1 MKTLLRIII
10 VSIVMF
16 GIMAF
21 VEATDNSTTGYIETK
36 FFGIKLTAL
45 ELSVPNLPVELRKD
59 HYGFL
64 YAIGHAES
72 SNRYDVVNKFGY
84 MGKYQFGKAT
94 LKGLGYKNLNKKT
107 FLKDSVLQEQI
118 MEDLLKHNAEV
129 LSRQIKKY
137 DGKIVNGVYVTK
149 SGILAAA
156 HLAGPSN
163 VKKWLRNGTRF
174 EDGLGTRLRTYIK
187 KFSGYKLD
195 I

>member
-1 MKTLLRIII
+1 MKTLLKIII

-16 GIMAF
+16 GVMAF
-21 VEATDNSTTGYIETK
+21 VKATNNSLITELETK
-36 FFGIKLTAL
+36 VLGIESTVLKP
-45 ELSVPNLPVELRKD
+45 SVPNLSIELRKD

-94 LKGLGYKNLNKKT
+94 LKGLGYKNLNRKT
-107 FLKDSVLQEQI
+107 FLKDSVLQEQV
-118 MEDLLKHNAEV
+118 MEELLVHNSKV
-129 LSRQIKKY
+129 LRRQIKKY
-137 DGKIVNGVYVTK
+137 EGKIVNGVYVTK

>member
-1 MKTLLRIII
+1 MKTLLKIIA

-21 VEATDNSTTGYIETK
+21 VIVTTKEEPIPVVVETK
-36 FFGIKLTAL
+36 EVIIKDSRIFNPY
-45 ELSVPNLPVELRKD
+45 LSIKGKKD
-59 HYGFL
+59 HYAFL

-72 SNRYDVVNKFGY
+72 SNQYEVVNKFGY
-84 MGKYQFGKAT
+84 MGRYQFGRAT
-94 LKGLGYKNLNKKT
+94 LKGLGYNVTKST
-107 FLKDSVLQEQI
+107 FLKDETLQEQV
-118 MEDLLKHNAEV
+118 MEELLVHNSKV
-129 LSRQIKKY
+129 LRRQIKKY
-137 DGKIVNGVYVTK
+137 DGKVVNGVYVTK

-187 KFSGYKLD
+187 KFSGYQLD

>member
-1 MKTLLRIII
+1 MKTLLKIIA

-21 VEATDNSTTGYIETK
+21 VKVTTKEEPIPVVVETK
-36 FFGIKLTAL
+36 EVIIKDSRIFNPY
-45 ELSVPNLPVELRKD
+45 LSIKGKKD
-59 HYGFL
+59 HYAFL

-72 SNRYDVVNKFGY
+72 SNQYEVVNKFGY
-84 MGKYQFGKAT
+84 MGRYQFGRAT
-94 LKGLGYKNLNKKT
+94 LKGLGYNVTKST
-107 FLKDSVLQEQI
+107 FLKDETLQEQV
-118 MEDLLKHNAEV
+118 MEELLVHNSKV
-129 LSRQIKKY
+129 LRRQIKKY
-137 DGKIVNGVYVTK
+137 DGKVVNGVYVTK

-187 KFSGYKLD
+187 KFSGYQLD

>member
-1 MKTLLRIII
+1 MKTLLKIIA

-21 VEATDNSTTGYIETK
+21 VKVTTKE
-36 FFGIKLTAL
+36 
-45 ELSVPNLPVELRKD
+45 EPVPVEVEIKRVIIKDSRIFNPYLSIKGKKD
-59 HYGFL
+59 HYAFL

-72 SNRYDVVNKFGY
+72 SNQYEVVNKFGY
-84 MGKYQFGKAT
+84 MGRYQFGRAT
-94 LKGLGYKNLNKKT
+94 LKGLGYNVTKST
-107 FLKDSVLQEQI
+107 FLKDETLQEQV
-118 MEDLLKHNAEV
+118 MEELLVHNSKV
-129 LSRQIKKY
+129 LRRQIKKY
-137 DGKIVNGVYVTK
+137 DGKVVNGVYVTK

-163 VKKWLRNGTRF
+163 VKKWLKNGTRF

-187 KFSGYKLD
+187 KFSGYQLD

>member
-1 MKTLLRIII
+1 MKTLLKIIV

-21 VEATDNSTTGYIETK
+21 VKATSKIE
-36 FFGIKLTAL
+36 
-45 ELSVPNLPVELRKD
+45 PLPVEVQAKEVIIKDYRIFNPYLSIKGKKD
-59 HYGFL
+59 HYAFL

-72 SNRYDVVNKFGY
+72 SNRYEIVNKFGY
-84 MGKYQFGKAT
+84 MGRYQFGKAT
-94 LKGLGYKNLNKKT
+94 LKGLGYNVNIAN
-107 FLKDSVLQEQI
+107 FLKDSILQEQA
-118 MEDLLKHNAEV
+118 MEELLVHNSKI
-129 LSRQIKKY
+129 LRRQIKKY

-163 VKKWLRNGTRF
+163 VKKWLRIGTKF
-174 EDGLGTRLRTYIK
+174 EDGLGTRLKTYIK
-187 KFSGYKLD
+187 KFSGYQLD

>member
-1 MKTLLRIII
+1 MKTLLKIIV

-21 VEATDNSTTGYIETK
+21 VKVTNKEEPVPVVVETK
-36 FFGIKLTAL
+36 GVVIKDSRIFNPY
-45 ELSVPNLPVELRKD
+45 LSVKGKKD
-59 HYGFL
+59 HYAFL

-72 SNRYDVVNKFGY
+72 SNRYGVVNKFGY
-84 MGKYQFGKAT
+84 MGRYQFGRAT
-94 LKGLGYKNLNKKT
+94 LKGLGYNVTKST
-107 FLKDSVLQEQI
+107 FLKDSIIQEQA
-118 MEDLLKHNAEV
+118 MEELLVHNSKV
-129 LSRQIKKY
+129 LRRQIKKY
-137 DGKIVNGVYVTK
+137 DGKVVNGVYVTK

-187 KFSGYKLD
+187 KFSGYQLD

>member
-1 MKTLLRIII
+1 MKTLLKIIA

-21 VEATDNSTTGYIETK
+21 VKVATKEEPIPVVVETK
-36 FFGIKLTAL
+36 EVIIKDSRIFNPY
-45 ELSVPNLPVELRKD
+45 LSIKGKKD
-59 HYGFL
+59 HYAFL

-72 SNRYDVVNKFGY
+72 SNQYEVVNKFGY
-84 MGKYQFGKAT
+84 MGRYQFGRAT
-94 LKGLGYKNLNKKT
+94 LKGLGYNVTKSA
-107 FLKDSVLQEQI
+107 FLKDETLQEQV
-118 MEDLLKHNAEV
+118 MEELLVHNSKV
-129 LSRQIKKY
+129 LRRQIKKY
-137 DGKIVNGVYVTK
+137 DGKVVNGVYVTK

-163 VKKWLRNGTRF
+163 VKKWLKNGTRF

-187 KFSGYKLD
+187 KFSGYQLD